1 MSDHPARRLPIL
13 PVLLAGWLTSLT
25 PPVSTVA
32 MASEPAS
39 SCELAN
45 ASAPPPPSV
54 SISADNHVSFRLC
67 APAAQTVSLTSGDL
81 TLDIPPGTAR
91 GATKPQTM
99 IRDAS
104 GLWSITLPDPVPPG
118 TYRYAFLV
126 DGVRVADPVARR
138 FTQNYTGAE
147 ALFEISG
154 GPSSLQ
160 TWNAAIGHGL
170 VGTID
175 YQSRSLG
182 MQRRAHIYLPP
193 DYFTSGT
200 RRYPVLYLVH
210 GAGGSDD
217 SWTSAGRANV
227 ILDNLIASRKAKPM
241 IVVMPDGITP
251 FRPGVMTIDNPD
263 FGNDLL
269 QDLIPVIDRQYRTLA
284 RPETRAMAGL
294 SMGGSHTYRV
304 GLTHPEVFRW
314 IGIFGMG
321 LGQAADPN
329 PDRIADYRARYDG
342 ALSRDATELRLLYFA
357 MGRDDFLYPTSAKTR
372 AMFDAYRIPFVY
384 KESNGGHTWA
394 NWRLFL
400 EDFAPRLF

>member
-1 MSDHPARRLPIL
+1 MSEQRPHQAPLL
-13 PVLLAGWLTSLT
+13 SFLLAGTLASVAPAATT
-25 PPVSTVA
+25 PA
-32 MASEPAS
+32 LAAEPITPCDQAG
-39 SCELAN
+39 A
-45 ASAPPPPSV
+45 AAPPAPSV
-54 SISADNHVSFRLC
+54 SISADHHVGFRLC
-67 APAAQTVSLTSGDL
+67 APAAQTVALTSGDL

-91 GATKPQTM
+91 GAAKPQPM
-99 IRDAS
+99 VRDAS
-104 GLWSITLPDPVPPG
+104 GLWTTTLPDPVPPG

-138 FTQNYTGAE
+138 FSQGYAGTE
-147 ALFEISG
+147 ALLEIPSR
-154 GPSSLQ
+154 PSSLQ
-160 TWNAAIGHGL
+160 TWNPAVSHGL

-175 YQSRSLG
+175 YEAKALG
-182 MQRRAHIYLPP
+182 TQRRAHIYLPP
-193 DYFTSGT
+193 DYFASGA

-227 ILDNLIASRKAKPM
+227 ILDNLIAAGKAKPM

-269 QDLIPVIDRQYRTLA
+269 QDLIPAIDRQYRTLA
-284 RPETRAMAGL
+284 EPATRAMAGL
-294 SMGGSHTYRV
+294 SMGGSHTYRT
-304 GLTHPEVFRW
+304 GLTHPEVFQW

-329 PDRIADYRARYDG
+329 PNRIADYRSKYD
-342 ALSRDATELRLLYFA
+342 AVLRRDATELRLLYFA

-372 AMFDAYRIPFVY
+372 AMFDAYHIPFVY
-384 KESNGGHTWA
+384 KESEGGHTWT
-394 NWRLFL
+394 NWRLFF
-400 EDFAPRLF
+400 EDFVPRLF